1 MTPTREQIIEGR
13 DEALLHLRI
22 PPFVFDSVEY
32 PERQA
37 GALRRAMVDDV
48 DTSAVLTVV
57 EAMAL
62 TTTAGVAAHWWGV
75 RWRSSFAPSSRGGP
89 PPSPTS
95 PFKPE
100 EAA

>member
-75 RWRSSFAPSSRGGP
+75 RVALFIRAI
-89 PPSPTS
+89 
-95 PFKPE
+95 FKPPTTRSDFTLQT
-100 EAA
+100 